1 MRKVK
6 NALIVLLT
14 LILLAVGSLL
24 PAAAAHFQD
33 SKTTNVVQYDN
44 IEALQLKLEE
54 EMPSM
59 TFHEK
64 LQLLSNGVGV
74 EVTDANTRLK
84 EEDIMEATYVALV
97 PYMELFFG
105 KPLDNDF
112 FQYNVA
118 MCYDETDPTR
128 YYYYWHVQLSLD
140 ASYTDGIS
148 VILDDETGMLLAV
161 ETYDPEW
168 MIEETYHQELETA
181 LAATYFGEWGVNPE
195 MAWPRDVE
203 EITPNASGRVGVA
216 SQYMFVDK
224 TYGEIHLEIG
234 VYTDGFYI
242 YII

>member
-6 NALIVLLT
+6 NAAIVLLT

-33 SKTTNVVQYDN
+33 SKTTNVVQYES

-54 EMPSM
+54 DVPAL

-64 LQLLSNGVGV
+64 LQLISSGVGM

-84 EEDIMEATYVALV
+84 EKDIMEAAYTALV

-105 KPLDNDF
+105 KPLDHDLLK
-112 FQYNVA
+112 YGAA

-128 YYYYWHVQLSLD
+128 YCYYWHIQMSLD
-140 ASYTDGIS
+140 TSHTDGIS
-148 VILDDETGMLLAV
+148 VILDDETGMILGI
-161 ETYDPEW
+161 EMYDPEW
-168 MIEETYHQELETA
+168 EIDAAYHRELETA
-181 LAATYFGEWGVNPE
+181 LAATYFGELGMDPQAV
-195 MAWPRDVE
+195 WPRDVE
-203 EITPNASGRVGVA
+203 EVTPNASGREGVA
-216 SQYMFVDK
+216 SQYMFVD
-224 TYGEIHLEIG
+224 TIYGEIHLEIG